1 MRRHHH
7 HPTSATS
14 AVDLDAAHH
23 QLQRGKKRGNY
34 SCGRCGQPKKG
45 HICHVPPPT
54 TAIPMTETF
63 SSSIVTPA
71 PVFATP
77 SPSPRHPHSHLRRA
91 LSFEENTS
99 AFQVSDAEEE
109 KFPMEIE
116 SDWVEIGGLPMKCL
130 WEVLRR
136 LPPVTLLSAAK
147 VCKGWRNCTRKL
159 WRAAEEL
166 RLKVPARIQVGFI
179 GSMLQK
185 CSGLVRLSL
194 TMESD
199 LDATMLAS
207 IAFSCPNLEAME
219 VAFSDR
225 AVNRITG
232 DELGRFVA
240 EKRSL
245 SSLKIEGCSNL
256 GCFNMC
262 SSSLSTLWLSDLY
275 SLSKTVFNCPNLKE
289 ISLDFSRSE
298 NDSTDLVTMVDG
310 LGRSC
315 PRLRKVHIASV
326 HLSHAVVL
334 ALTAANLRGLR
345 MLSLVLGSGITDA
358 SVAAIASIYPNLE
371 LLDLSGSC
379 ISDSGIGMICNEF
392 PETLSRLLLALCPN
406 ITSSGIQFATA
417 QLPLLE
423 LMDCGMSIC
432 DPSSEN
438 LSEEST
444 LNNNGVRKL
453 NFMQK
458 THNMPSSKLHL
469 VYQKLIIKHAR
480 LKKLSLW
487 GCSGLDALYLNCPEL
502 KDLNLT
508 SCINLHPERLLIQ
521 CHGLENVH
529 ASGCQEV
536 LINAINSQVCNN
548 YSSID
553 DHFPT
558 KRLADGSKRVHVPHI
573 SFPQSSG
580 IEKGRK
586 ASRSLCT
593 AIVA

>member
-7 HPTSATS
+7 HPISATAS
-14 AVDLDAAHH
+14 DAVDLDVAHH
-23 QLQRGKKRGNY
+23 DLQRGKKRGNY

-45 HICHVPPPT
+45 HVCHVPTAT
-54 TAIPMTETF
+54 TTTITDTS

-77 SPSPRHPHSHLRRA
+77 SPCPSPRHPHSHSHLRRA
-91 LSFEENTS
+91 LSFEDNTS
-99 AFQVSDAEEE
+99 YFQEEE
-109 KFPMEIE
+109 EEEEPMEIE
-116 SDWVEIGGLPMKCL
+116 SDWVEAGGLPMNCL

-147 VCKGWRNCTRKL
+147 VCKGWRTCSRKL

-166 RLKVPARIQVGFI
+166 RLKVPATIQVGFV

-199 LDATMLAS
+199 LDATMLAC

-232 DELGRFVA
+232 CLLLFLHYKMLTSMNDLLSGF
-240 EKRSL
+240 SL
-245 SSLKIEGCSNL
+245 
-256 GCFNMC
+256 
-262 SSSLSTLWLSDLY
+262 
-275 SLSKTVFNCPNLKE
+275 VFNCPNLKE

-326 HLSHAVVL
+326 HLSHVVVL

-345 MLSLVLGSGITDA
+345 MLSLILGSGITDA

-371 LLDLSGSC
+371 LLDLSGSS

-423 LMDCGMSIC
+423 LMDCGMTIC
-432 DPSSEN
+432 DPCSEN

-453 NFMQK
+453 NFMPK
-458 THNMPSSKLHL
+458 THNMTTSQSHL

-529 ASGCQEV
+529 ALGCQEV

-573 SFPQSSG
+573 SSPQSSG

-586 ASRSLCT
+586 ASISLCT
-593 AIVA
+593 VIA

>member
-14 AVDLDAAHH
+14 ATSATPAVDLDAAHH

-45 HICHVPPPT
+45 HICHVPPPA

-109 KFPMEIE
+109 KFPMETE
-116 SDWVEIGGLPMKCL
+116 SDWVEIGGLPMNCL

-136 LPPVTLLSAAK
+136 LPPVTLLSVAK

-232 DELGRFVA
+232 LSLFELH
-240 EKRSL
+240 L
-245 SSLKIEGCSNL
+245 
-256 GCFNMC
+256 
-262 SSSLSTLWLSDLY
+262 
-275 SLSKTVFNCPNLKE
+275 VFNCPNLKE

-315 PRLRKVHIASV
+315 PRLRKLHIASV

-487 GCSGLDALYLNCPEL
+487 GCSGLNALYLNCPEL

-573 SFPQSSG
+573 SFQQSSG